1 MGKKRSR
8 TKYTSKGQ
16 RPNVSSSLLKL
27 VSRETSDAAKELNKI
42 EAWKLGRNPWITIA
56 NIGGPTNKRFI
67 KVRSNDY
74 FGSHKTASYG
84 IYRGKEQ

>member
-8 TKYTSKGQ
+8 STYTSKGQ

-27 VSRETSDAAKELNKI
+27 VSRSRDFFEKEFNKI
-42 EAWKLGRNPWITIA
+42 DAWKKGKNPWITIE
-56 NIGGPTNKRFI
+56 NVGGETNKKYI
-67 KVRSNDY
+67 KVRANDY
-74 FGSHKTASYG
+74 FGNPKLASYG